1 MTTNPPTHTA
11 APATAGT
18 VSTAAGSARPS
29 ARLVDQ
35 LRAAAR
41 LPRPLLLTGGTF
53 LLLISGGLIAATRA
67 ALTPD
72 PRHAVPVSGDA
83 LRSGK
88 TFHALEAHL
97 DANLPGRDALIATA
111 NTARYLTVRGGTD
124 EVRLG
129 RDGWLFLTSEFAA
142 HPQAQRRLTAR
153 ADLTAQLSRNLAARG
168 VTLLVAVSP
177 NKSRVQAAQLPGGA
191 LPGWVDAR
199 QYETYQAMLRARG
212 VATADLVTP
221 MLAVAAKTAQ
231 YYRTDTHWNQDGART
246 AAQATAQA
254 VRTVAADLPVSTF
267 TTTHAPETARP
278 GDLLNLMGLQHVP
291 DALRPHADR
300 EATET
305 TLGSGAGGLL
315 GAAPQVMLAG
325 SSYGLRGN
333 YAGAL
338 QEALGSA
345 VLNVSREGADFS
357 GSLRPALSDPAFL
370 DSPPRVLIWEIPQ
383 RFLPLPLAGEDQR
396 PFDVP

>member
-1 MTTNPPTHTA
+1 MTTTPPTLNTA
-11 APATAGT
+11 D
-18 VSTAAGSARPS
+18 SARP
-29 ARLVDQ
+29 APRGRALIAGQ
-35 LRAAAR
+35 LRDAAR
-41 LPRPLLLTGGTF
+41 LPRPLLLTGATF
-53 LLLISGGLIAATRA
+53 LLLISAGLIAAARA

-72 PRHAVPVSGDA
+72 PHHPVPLSGEA
-83 LRSGK
+83 LRSGE

-124 EVRLG
+124 EVRQG
-129 RDGWLFLTSEFAA
+129 RDGWLFLTSELAA
-142 HPQAQRRLTAR
+142 HPQAQRHLTAR
-153 ADLTAQLSRNLAARG
+153 ADLTARLSRDLAARG

-177 NKSRVQAAQLPGGA
+177 NKTRVEAAHLPGGA

-212 VATADLVTP
+212 VATADLMTP
-221 MLAVAAKTAQ
+221 MLRAVTRTPQ

-254 VRTVAADLPVSTF
+254 VRTLAADLPAATF
-267 TTTHAPETARP
+267 TTTRAPETARP
-278 GDLLNLMGLQHVP
+278 GDLLKLMGLQHVP

-305 TLGSGAGGLL
+305 TLGGGGGLL
-315 GAAPQVMLAG
+315 GEAPQVMLAG

-345 VLNVSREGADFS
+345 VLNVSTEGAHFS
-357 GSLRPALSDPAFL
+357 GSIRPALQDPAFL

-383 RFLPLPLAGEDQR
+383 RFLPLPLDSEDQH
-396 PFDVP
+396 PFKVP